1 MFQKSKIFEHAN
13 DKNYN
18 SVGGSTWSI
27 NHNKYRWWHKEL
39 ELLCSSFWQG
49 KFSVMPSVFVTSSS
63 SCRTETWRCKC
74 LDWRSHA
81 IFIQSLL
88 KGTSK
93 LCGISRRCLRCE
105 HYTVLLHA
113 PYISPRKYITVF
125 FFFFLFCFVFIHYS
139 YTAIF
144 LLSFFFIKCSYLS
157 KKS

>member
-1 MFQKSKIFEHAN
+1 MTQRVRASMLFLLAGKIFCDAI
-13 DKNYN
+13 
-18 SVGGSTWSI
+18 SI
-27 NHNKYRWWHKEL
+27 
-39 ELLCSSFWQG
+39 CDSC
-49 KFSVMPSVFVTSSS
+49 PS
-63 SCRTETWRCKC
+63 SCRTKTWRCKR

-113 PYISPRKYITVF
+113 LYISPQKYITVF
-125 FFFFLFCFVFIHYS
+125 FFFFLFCFVFFIYYS

-144 LLSFFFIKCSYLS
+144 LLSFFLS
-157 KKS
+157 SVRIFQKKVKGHWALKT

>member
-1 MFQKSKIFEHAN
+1 MTQRVRASKPFLLAGKIFCDAI
-13 DKNYN
+13 
-18 SVGGSTWSI
+18 SI
-27 NHNKYRWWHKEL
+27 
-39 ELLCSSFWQG
+39 CDSC
-49 KFSVMPSVFVTSSS
+49 PS

-113 PYISPRKYITVF
+113 LYISPQKYMTFSFFWFVF
-125 FFFFLFCFVFIHYS
+125 FFCFVLSSLF
-139 YTAIF
+139 TVVTLPF
-144 LLSFFFIKCSYLS
+144 SFFAFFYQVFVFF
-157 KKS
+157 KKKLKVIEPWKLN

>member
-49 KFSVMPSVFVTSSS
+49 KFSVMPSVFVTAAHHHAGLKRDAASVWIEDLTQSSF
-63 SCRTETWRCKC
+63 KV
-74 LDWRSHA
+74 
-81 IFIQSLL
+81 
-88 KGTSK
+88 
-93 LCGISRRCLRCE
+93 CLRELQNYAGSHEDVYVVSITLSCYM
-105 HYTVLLHA
+105 HFIYLHRSTWLF
-113 PYISPRKYITVF
+113 PFFGLF
-125 FFFFLFCFVFIHYS
+125 FFFVLFC
-139 YTAIF
+139 
-144 LLSFFFIKCSYLS
+144 LLYLLFFYLFFIKCSYFS

>member
-1 MFQKSKIFEHAN
+1 MTQRVRASMLFLLAGKIFCDAI
-13 DKNYN
+13 
-18 SVGGSTWSI
+18 SI
-27 NHNKYRWWHKEL
+27 
-39 ELLCSSFWQG
+39 CDSC
-49 KFSVMPSVFVTSSS
+49 PS

-113 PYISPRKYITVF
+113 LYISPQKHITVF
-125 FFFFLFCFVFIHYS
+125 FFLFFFFRFVLSSLFTRRHFPSLLFFFYQVFVF
-139 YTAIF
+139 F
-144 LLSFFFIKCSYLS
+144 
-157 KKS
+157 KKKLKVIEPWKLN